1 MANKVDLPDLSN
13 QPWSLQQAMLIL
25 REQLEV
31 GLNRV
36 EAVETWRATQP
47 PILSLEEIRQ
57 QLGPMGATPLLTA
70 GLLNT
75 TPADTNTPEIP
86 PVEDGIPD
94 YLDIVTTVRNA
105 MAIGPDSTAEE
116 VFNFMRQVAADIN
129 ASGQNPSGIV
139 CGFADAPAVGDNVF
153 TCQGETYRYNRVCFS
168 NGHLFKILIDS
179 DPGGSRLPTWDSNG
193 LAPDLY
199 REATTPGS
207 PC

>member
-1 MANKVDLPDLSN
+1 MPNKVDLPDLTN
-13 QPWSLQQAMLIL
+13 QPWTLQQAIL
-25 REQLEV
+25 MIREQLEV

-36 EAVETWRATQP
+36 AAVEDWQAAQP
-47 PILSLEEIRQ
+47 RILTMEEIQQ
-57 QLGPMGATPLLTA
+57 QLGPLGANPLATA

-75 TPADTNTPEIP
+75 TPADTNPPDIP
-86 PVEDGIPD
+86 PVADGIPN
-94 YLDIVTTVRNA
+94 YLDIVTAVHDA
-105 MAIGPDSTAEE
+105 QAIGPTSTAEE

-129 ASGQNPSGIV
+129 ASGQNPPGIV
-139 CGFADAPAVGDNVF
+139 CGFCDAPPAGDNVF

-179 DPGGSRLPTWDSNG
+179 DPGGARTPTWDSNG

-199 REATTPGS
+199 RTATAPGS